1 MCIILQQTARH
12 SSVDGPISYSMS
24 NKFSHRQ
31 RSSRVDVEGV
41 IQDYLMNNM
50 NHSQYWK
57 CFRDLKFKYLLPVT
71 IWHIECNTLSHLG
84 SAHIEIDRTI
94 HLERINI
101 NITLT
106 SNQ

>member
-12 SSVDGPISYSMS
+12 SSVDGPIPYSMS

-31 RSSRVDVEGV
+31 RNSRVDVEGV

-50 NHSQYWK
+50 NQSQYWK